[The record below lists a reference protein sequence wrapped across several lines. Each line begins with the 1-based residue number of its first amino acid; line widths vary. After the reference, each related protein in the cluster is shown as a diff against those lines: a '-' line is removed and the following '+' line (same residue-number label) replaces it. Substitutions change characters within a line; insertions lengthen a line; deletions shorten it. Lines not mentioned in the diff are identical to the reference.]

1 MKRLLLLLLFFSI
14 LLSSCA
20 TYKLNK
26 SVWYNLSF
34 VENDGQKV
42 DMTTSLHFISE
53 NQVDVFVSVV
63 SDSIFIVKP
72 FKYAEGTYQVN
83 GNPKKQA
90 LINMDLK
97 TIDNNKITWTGAYH
111 KDEGMVLQ
119 SSDSIVKIYGKIPN
133 VTLP

>member
-97 TIDNNKITWTGAYH
+97 TIDNNKITWTG
-111 KDEGMVLQ
+111 
-119 SSDSIVKIYGKIPN
+119 
-133 VTLP
+133 